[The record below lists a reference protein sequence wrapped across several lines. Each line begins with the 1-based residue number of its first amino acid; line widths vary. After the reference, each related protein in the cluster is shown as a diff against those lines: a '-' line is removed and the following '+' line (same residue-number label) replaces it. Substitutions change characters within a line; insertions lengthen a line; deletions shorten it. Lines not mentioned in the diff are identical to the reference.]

1 MWLELINQSMSK
13 CKAKCSPCEAEVS
26 NNIMMLLW
34 SMSALS
40 TAPCAA
46 AGEASVLEGCC
57 WVFGGNFLLFVFFLN
72 KDTLKFLSLLAPKRK
87 EG

>member
-26 NNIMMLLW
+26 NNITMLLW
-34 SMSALS
+34 SVSALS

-46 AGEASVLEGCC
+46 AGEARCS
-57 WVFGGNFLLFVFFLN
+57 GGLLLGFWWEFFVVHFFF
-72 KDTLKFLSLLAPKRK
+72 K
-87 EG
+87 